1 MGRERAGPITR
12 PWHPSARRSHPP
24 HAQTARS
31 EVGVQTLT
39 PYGRYSA
46 RTSSQP
52 TSASC
57 SFDPDLQRSLRH
69 GFPPLFAMGFCPRYR
84 PCFLGIPPRRTL
96 KHDTVFRSS
105 LFSDSQIP
113 WHRQR
118 HELRRHGGHQKA
130 RSHLWWPGQNEVY
143 PVRADS
149 VPFSGNDPQPIR
161 SITPSRFPSPSTLTS
176 TLKTFVE
183 TGSPT

>member
-1 MGRERAGPITR
+1 MADI
-12 PWHPSARRSHPP
+12 RR
-24 HAQTARS
+24 RR
-31 EVGVQTLT
+31 VG
-39 PYGRYSA
+39 
-46 RTSSQP
+46 QP

-84 PCFLGIPPRRTL
+84 PCFFGIPPRRTL

-113 WHRQR
+113 WHRLR
-118 HELRRHGGHQKA
+118 HELSRHGGHQKA

-149 VPFSGNDPQPIR
+149 VPFSGNAPQPIR
-161 SITPSRFPSPSTLTS
+161 SITPSRFPSPSTLTA
-176 TLKTFVE
+176 TLNLCGNRATRLTIIQSHAVTACGRPRRSSCE
-183 TGSPT
+183 QSQREHS